1 MTLIDIEFQP
11 FGATS
16 LARYG
21 TISASVEVRSI
32 VRPCARDHPSGL
44 ALQEIELTEPYVK
57 DYDALPENRPVAW
70 SARLEPGCSVVLL
83 AHGIDGLLGGAVV
96 TLDPAAQFALHACK
110 DAALLWDIRVAPDR
124 RRHAVGDHALPV
136 HHREPSGRLYEL
148 EHLGPT
154 EHPLQRVGRRRNRLA
169 RIQRRPRLGVV
180 DRVPHPDRTDAEQS
194 RTGQQHEQRQ
204 DGESAGTCDSPSLGG
219 PAAKVSRTGQADR
232 APSTTRLFCPLTPRP
247 RHL

>member
-124 RRHAVGDHALPV
+124 RRHAVG
-136 HHREPSGRLYEL
+136 SRLFEEAAQWAAAQGCSEL
-148 EHLGPT
+148 LAETQHTNVVACRFYADRGC
-154 EHPLQRVGRRRNRLA
+154 RL
-169 RIQRRPRLGVV
+169 LVV
-180 DRVPHPDRTDAEQS
+180 DPTAYADVPLVA
-194 RTGQQHEQRQ
+194 HE
-204 DGESAGTCDSPSLGG
+204 TLLLW
-219 PAAKVSRTGQADR
+219 T
-232 APSTTRLFCPLTPRP
+232 LPLR
-247 RHL
+247 